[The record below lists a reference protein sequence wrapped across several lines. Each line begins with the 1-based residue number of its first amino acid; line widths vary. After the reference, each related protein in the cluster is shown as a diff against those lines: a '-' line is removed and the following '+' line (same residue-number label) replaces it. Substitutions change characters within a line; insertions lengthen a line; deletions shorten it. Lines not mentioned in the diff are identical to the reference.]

1 MRPVGRLSEVTLKN
15 KKGTAV
21 ELSPTMPANTAE
33 SVSVMTPVF
42 LSVTI
47 VCRVQNG
54 TVFRPTASDNI
65 GIWTLVVGQFV

>member
-1 MRPVGRLSEVTLKN
+1 M
-15 KKGTAV
+15 